1 MLKIGLT
8 GGIGCGK
15 TTVSQLFMA
24 YNIPVIDADE
34 IAHQLVEPG
43 QPALEGIK
51 KAFGIDFVTVEGMLD
66 RKKMR
71 DCIFSDNHAKQ
82 QLEAILHPLV
92 YSAVQSKLTQLN
104 TPYCVICVPLLFET
118 KMEAIADRILVVDC
132 PVAQQIERVR
142 KRENMPDEKIQA
154 IIDSQIARDIRL
166 SKADD
171 VINNAETENSL
182 AQQVEKLHHFYISLS
197 TL

>member
-34 IAHQLVEPG
+34 IAHQLVEPE

-51 KAFGIDFVTVEGMLD
+51 KAFGTDFVTVEGALD

-92 YSAVQSKLTQLN
+92 YSTIQSKLTQLN

-171 VINNAETENSL
+171 VINNAETENNL

>member
-34 IAHQLVEPG
+34 IAHQLVEPK
-43 QPALEGIK
+43 QPALEDIK
-51 KAFGIDFVTVEGMLD
+51 KAFGTDFVTVEGVLD

-71 DCIFSDNHAKQ
+71 DCIFSDIHAKQ
-82 QLEAILHPLV
+82 QLEAILHPLI
-92 YSAVQSKLTQLN
+92 YSAIQSKLTPLN
-104 TPYCVICVPLLFET
+104 TPYCIICVPLLFET

-132 PVAQQIERVR
+132 PVAQQMERVR

-171 VINNAETENSL
+171 VINNAETENNL